1 MSGLGV
7 GLRRLG
13 GKGLGAAR
21 GEGYRVSS
29 VPFQN
34 RSVVWW
40 QMLLEA
46 CCLQIQALA
55 ARQLIAQAE
64 AAVRQERAGTL
75 ATAEAATA
83 ATAAAMVASAV
94 AASSAL
100 AARSLAAVAVA
111 TAAQRRLATRAVREG
126 R

>member
-1 MSGLGV
+1 MAAS
-7 GLRRLG
+7 RLSP
-13 GKGLGAAR
+13 R
-21 GEGYRVSS
+21 I
-29 VPFQN
+29 
-34 RSVVWW
+34 VVWW

-46 CCLQIQALA
+46 CCLQIPALA

-83 ATAAAMVASAV
+83 ASAAAMVASAV

-111 TAAQRRLATRAVREG
+111 TAAQRLATRAVREG